1 MLKLYCLW
9 GTVDEEQ
16 EESNIFEK
24 SLFEIGFF
32 MSVNKRGTSNL
43 KTPPEVHNNLW
54 DWEDPQYLMMH
65 KWRWNFQMTVFLDL
79 SLSCFSTCIVVS
91 LDSDWWFEAAWGL
104 VWLVVWG
111 IGGTPGKLCGFIGS
125 GAF

>member
-1 MLKLYCLW
+1 MCIVWFTNEKKRSNCIVF

-16 EESNIFEK
+16 EESNIFKK

-54 DWEDPQYLMMH
+54 D
-65 KWRWNFQMTVFLDL
+65 
-79 SLSCFSTCIVVS
+79 
-91 LDSDWWFEAAWGL
+91 
-104 VWLVVWG
+104 
-111 IGGTPGKLCGFIGS
+111 
-125 GAF
+125 